1 MFCAPAS
8 LPESSRVSNLVIAGD
23 TVEAAFVRSTP
34 IRKPLAACVA
44 IVLSAA
50 VAPAIAGSGVADALQ
65 RTQHLAERMQGDGA
79 ARLDAWRR
87 HRAAFE
93 FLPSPP
99 REPAT
104 QTVGN
109 CNDSGSGSLRNAI
122 AAAAEGDTID
132 MSQLSCST
140 ITLTS
145 GALPIHANDLTIV
158 GRGQQS
164 LTVDAGRRSGI
175 FEHYGNGTLAISDLA
190 LANGYYGLG
199 GCVSSVGSVSL
210 MRVTVTGCTATGY
223 AGTHSSIGG
232 GVLAIGN
239 VTLTSSVISNNN
251 AYDSAFSGDIVY
263 GGGVFA
269 GGVVTV
275 TGSTFSANTA
285 TASGNYAAGGA
296 IATIGGLVMST
307 TTVHNNTA
315 IEVLGNY
322 GVGGGLF
329 TGGDV
334 LVVASTFDT
343 NNASIGAAL
352 SVGTATGAVAIV
364 DSTIAGNQAALA
376 GGIAVVPALT
386 LDNSTVAFNYSGGP
400 EGGAGIVLSANSTF
414 QSSIVANNNA
424 VGSTSG
430 ADVAGAQGAAFVI
443 GGANNLVMHA
453 ASGISLPSGTLHSDP
468 MLAAFLENNGGP
480 TQTLALNA
488 ASPAIDAGNN
498 AAGLAL
504 DQRGFARVSGS
515 AADIGAY
522 ELQGSQGDEIFAGD
536 FDG

>member
-1 MFCAPAS
+1 M
-8 LPESSRVSNLVIAGD
+8 
-23 TVEAAFVRSTP
+23 T
-34 IRKPLAACVA
+34 
-44 IVLSAA
+44 
-50 VAPAIAGSGVADALQ
+50 DALQ
-65 RTQHLAERMQGDGA
+65 RTRHLAERMQSDGA
-79 ARLDAWRR
+79 ARLEGWRR
-87 HRAAFE
+87 HRAASE
-93 FLPSPP
+93 FSAPVARAPD
-99 REPAT
+99 T

-109 CNDSGSGSLRNAI
+109 CNDSGSGSLRTAI
-122 AAAAEGDTID
+122 ANAAEGDTID

-145 GALPIHANDLTIV
+145 GALPIHVNNLTIL
-158 GRGQQS
+158 GLGQQS
-164 LTVDAGRRSGI
+164 LTVDAGRQLGI
-175 FEHYGNGTLAISDLA
+175 FEHYGNGTLAISDLT

-199 GCVSSVGSVSL
+199 GCVSSLGSVAL
-210 MRVTVTGCTATGY
+210 TRVTVTGCTAFGY

-239 VTLTSSVISNNN
+239 LALTSSVISNND
-251 AYDSAFSGDIVY
+251 AFDASFSGDIVY

-285 TASGNYAAGGA
+285 SSSGNYAAGGA
-296 IATIGGLVMST
+296 IATIGGLIMST

-329 TGGDV
+329 TGGAV

-343 NNASIGAAL
+343 NNASIGGAL
-352 SVGTATGAVAIV
+352 SIGTATGAAGIV
-364 DSTIAGNQAALA
+364 DSTIVGNQAALA
-376 GGIAVVPALT
+376 GGIAVVPPLT

-400 EGGAGIVLSANSTF
+400 DGGAGIVITASSTF

-424 VGSTSG
+424 VGSSSG
-430 ADVAGAQGAAFVI
+430 ADVAGAQGAAVVI
-443 GGANNLVMHA
+443 SGANNLVMHA
-453 ASGISLPSGTLHSDP
+453 AAGISLPSGTLQSDP
-468 MLAAFLENNGGP
+468 LLADFLENNGGP

-488 ASPAIDAGNN
+488 ASPALDAGNN
-498 AAGLAL
+498 VAALL
-504 DQRGFARVSGS
+504 TDQRGFPRVAGAR
-515 AADIGAY
+515 ADIGAY
-522 ELQGSQGDEIFAGD
+522 ELQGAQTDEIFAGD